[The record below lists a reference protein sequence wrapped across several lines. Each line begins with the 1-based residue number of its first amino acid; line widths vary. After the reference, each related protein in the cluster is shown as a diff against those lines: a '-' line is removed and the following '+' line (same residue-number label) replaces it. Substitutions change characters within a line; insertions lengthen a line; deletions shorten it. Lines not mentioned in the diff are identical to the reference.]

1 MGTPKTALE
10 IGGVTYL
17 EIAVRVLRDFGCEDV
32 SVVGGK
38 APAGFASIP
47 DAVLDPPVSG
57 PITGLFT
64 ALTAADT
71 QWIAV
76 LAVDLPLLSEAFLRR
91 LWGMRDTDCDAIIP
105 IQPDGR
111 LQPLCGFYRVKPT
124 VAAVRV
130 SLSGGQRSIHAVLD
144 RLVVKLLNFPDY
156 GDLSNAENLLL
167 NVNTPADHARILE
180 IVSSPT

>member
-64 ALTAADT
+64 ALNAANT
-71 QWIAV
+71 EWIAV

-111 LQPLCGFYRVKPT
+111 RQPLCGFYRVKPT
-124 VAAVRV
+124 IAAARDA
-130 SLSGGQRSIHAVLD
+130 LSGGQRSMHGVLD
-144 RLVVKLLNFPDY
+144 RLVVKPLQFADY
-156 GDLSNAENLLL
+156 SDLPNSENLLL
-167 NVNTPADHARILE
+167 NVNTPEDHARVLE
-180 IVSSPT
+180 IVSTPS